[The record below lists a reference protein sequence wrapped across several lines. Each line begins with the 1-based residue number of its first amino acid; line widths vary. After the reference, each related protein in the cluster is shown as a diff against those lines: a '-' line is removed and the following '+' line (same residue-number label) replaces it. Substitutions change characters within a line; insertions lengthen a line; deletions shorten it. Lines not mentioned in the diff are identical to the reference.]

1 MNAFFKFFAILSLLL
16 LNRIQASEVSYRFSF
31 EKAECWDT
39 QQEKWVPTPKKQQ
52 FEVTMKQRTQ
62 KKSKKSKS
70 KGKCRFVNQDLFVNN
85 ADIPTGGVI
94 PTGEVILFN
103 AKVRKRDGKGMLLSL
118 WYAGDDMEGFADMEI
133 SIRFTDKKG
142 TEGVAE
148 IEICYYGDPRYRNV
162 TVQVTRS

>member
-16 LNRIQASEVSYRFSF
+16 LNQIQASEVSYRFSF

-70 KGKCRFVNQDLFVNN
+70 KGNCRFVNQDLFIND
-85 ADIPTGGVI
+85 ADI
-94 PTGEVILFN
+94 PTGEVIPFK

-133 SIRFTDKKG
+133 SISFTDTKG
-142 TEGVAE
+142 TEGVAK
-148 IEICYYGDPRYRNV
+148 IKIYHYGNPRYRNV

>member
-16 LNRIQASEVSYRFSF
+16 LNQIQASEVSYRFSF

-70 KGKCRFVNQDLFVNN
+70 KGKCRFVNQDLFVND
-85 ADIPTGGVI
+85 AVI
-94 PTGEVILFN
+94 PTGDVIPFN

-133 SIRFTDKKG
+133 SISFTDTKG

-148 IEICYYGDPRYRNV
+148 IIIYYYGRPRYRNV

>member
-31 EKAECWDT
+31 EKAECWET

-52 FEVTMKQRTQ
+52 FEVTMKQRIQ
-62 KKSKKSKS
+62 KKSEKSKS
-70 KGKCRFVNQDLFVNN
+70 KGNCRFVNQDLFIND
-85 ADIPTGGVI
+85 ADI
-94 PTGEVILFN
+94 PTGEVIPFK
-103 AKVRKRDGKGMLLSL
+103 AKVRKMDGKGMLLSL